1 VTTTA
6 DRTRREDDVPR
17 GTAGSCTTPQN
28 ESRTRPRSLSE
39 RLAVPAFTLCWVAL
53 AALGWFLLSPDVPR
67 RGHPLPAWSLVLGF
81 AAAQSIVLNVQIRRE
96 ARSIFLSEIPLVL
109 GLLSTDPHTLVTAR
123 ALSVLLGFGI
133 LRRQF
138 RYPRK
143 LVFNTA
149 LASAEATVAVALFEL
164 GFHLWGGR
172 PPGVWFAAIAGTVL
186 STGFAAFAVTLVI
199 RSHET
204 ATTLSGRRDWVR
216 SALRAVVDAVPAAVF
231 GALAAA
237 AWSAT
242 AWSALPLL
250 ATFAALLPVYRAF
263 ASLQERHLGLE
274 RLYRFSQSVS
284 GTAGSSDV
292 VSTVLEQAKELLHAE
307 QAWVLFTDP
316 RGRAT
321 GPALVLGPEDE
332 VARSAGARC
341 GHGPPRRRGV
351 PGVPG
356 VPDVPDGS
364 RGSDGRG
371 CRIGPERGGG
381 RGLRVHPV
389 VRPPVPVGNS
399 CCPADEGS
407 PGTPGDP
414 CWEHPSIDHEWIME
428 QLRTGRPVLLHRDS
442 REPKVR
448 RWLDTHGV
456 RDSVIVRLWGREGT
470 VAVLG
475 VDERKGDI
483 RGFDDS
489 DVRLLETVANQAA
502 TALRNSQLLDQ
513 LRHES
518 LHDPLTGLPN
528 RTMLHRELASRLALR
543 RPRPLAVAIL
553 DLDEFKDIND
563 TLGHLQG
570 DLLLQEVSRRVRRAV
585 QHTDTL
591 VVRLGGDEFAIVR
604 FGCDRAE
611 ALGFGRELLGAFGQ
625 AFEVDG
631 LDLTVNASIGIS
643 LAPDHGTTVPTL
655 LKRADLSMYEAKQLG
670 CGVRV
675 FEKATDTTSRSRLA
689 LITQLR
695 QAIASGQIQVH
706 VQPKT
711 ALADGTLRG
720 VEALARW
727 THPRLGPIP
736 PTEFIPLA
744 ERSGLIGPLTEHVL
758 KVAVTACAEWQHSLP
773 GVGIAVNISL
783 RSLTD
788 DSILSQVDRLLR
800 ETGLRADLLTLE
812 ITESSI
818 MTRPERTMDLLHRLR
833 ARGVRLSI
841 DDFGTGYTTLSYL
854 RNLPVDEVKID
865 KSFLQHEESGGCD
878 PAIVGA
884 IVGLGRNLGLSVVAE
899 GISDRR
905 IWNDLVDL
913 GCEIGQGYAINL
925 PLPLDEGKKWMIA
938 YRDRALSGG
947 PDATGGPDVVPS
959 PG

>member
-1 VTTTA
+1 M
-6 DRTRREDDVPR
+6 PR
-17 GTAGSCTTPQN
+17 GAAESCSTPRNEAG
-28 ESRTRPRSLSE
+28 TRPRSLSE

-53 AALGWFLLSPDVPR
+53 AALGWFLLSPDVP
-67 RGHPLPAWSLVLGF
+67 GQGQPLPAWSLVLGF
-81 AAAQSIVLNVQIRRE
+81 AATQSIVLNVQVRRE

-109 GLLSTDPHTLVTAR
+109 GLLSADPHTLVTAR

-149 LASAEATVAVALFEL
+149 LASAEATVAAALFEL
-164 GFHLWGGR
+164 GFHLWGGN

-204 ATTLSGRRDWVR
+204 SATLSGPGQWIR
-216 SALRAVVDAVPAAVF
+216 SALRAVVDAVPAATF

-250 ATFAALLPVYRAF
+250 ATFAALLPAYRAF

-292 VSTVLEQAKELLHAE
+292 VSTVLGQAKELLHAE

-321 GPALVLGPEDE
+321 GPALLLGPEDE
-332 VARSAGARC
+332 IARAAGPRG
-341 GHGPPRRRGV
+341 GHGAPRSHGAALLHGV

-356 VPDVPDGS
+356 V
-364 RGSDGRG
+364 SDGQEA
-371 CRIGPERGGG
+371 P
-381 RGLRVHPV
+381 
-389 VRPPVPVGNS
+389 
-399 CCPADEGS
+399 DD
-407 PGTPGDP
+407 PGTPDGPEAPSCRGYATDAVGRGMSSGRR
-414 CWEHPSIDHEWIME
+414 WEHPPIDHAWIMK
-428 QLRTGRPVLLHRDS
+428 RVCMGRPTLLRRDS
-442 REPKVR
+442 REPEVR
-448 RWLDTHGV
+448 RWLDAHGV
-456 RDSVIVRLWGREGT
+456 RDSVIVPLRGREGT

-528 RTMLHRELASRLALR
+528 RTMLHRELTSRLALR
-543 RPRPLAVAIL
+543 RPLPLAVAIL

-585 QHTDTL
+585 QDTDTL

-604 FGCDRAE
+604 FGCGRAE
-611 ALGFGRELLGAFGQ
+611 APGFGQELLGAFGQ

-631 LDLTVNASIGIS
+631 LDLTVSASIGIS

-689 LITQLR
+689 LITHLR

-706 VQPKT
+706 IQPKT
-711 ALADGTLRG
+711 TLIDGTLRG

-727 THPRLGPIP
+727 THPRLGSIP

-758 KVAVTACAEWQHSLP
+758 QVAVTACAEWQHSLP

-788 DSILSQVDRLLR
+788 DSVLSQVDRLLR
-800 ETGLRADLLTLE
+800 ETGLPADLLTLE

-833 ARGVRLSI
+833 ARGIRLSI

-854 RNLPVDEVKID
+854 RSLPVDEVKID

-899 GISDRR
+899 GISDHR
-905 IWNDLVDL
+905 IWNDLIDL

-925 PLPLDEGKKWMIA
+925 PLPLAEGREWMIA

-947 PDATGGPDVVPS
+947 PDAPGRPETAPS
-959 PG
+959 PD